1 MASDRADDEAA
12 AALPLSFLMCPFR
25 PRIARLAR
33 AEDCS
38 ATRLLSFAA
47 STAASS
53 FAALGAYRTK
63 LFTKDALALDAL
75 DLDALDALDPL
86 DALDA
91 RADDLLIFTPL
102 LMETFLTVDLRL
114 EAYFPNNLWPK
125 CFSALVRVLREEKS
139 DLRAVEIPW
148 RPLGRREE

>member
-12 AALPLSFLMCPFR
+12 AEALPLFICRPSR

-38 ATRLLSFAA
+38 ATRLLCFAA

-75 DLDALDALDPL
+75 DALDLDALDALDPL
-86 DALDA
+86 GA
-91 RADDLLIFTPL
+91 RAEDLLIFTPL
-102 LMETFLTVDLRL
+102 VMETFLTVDLRL

-125 CFSALVRVLREEKS
+125 CLSALVRVLREEKS
-139 DLRAVEIPW
+139 DLRPVEIP
-148 RPLGRREE
+148 

>member
-12 AALPLSFLMCPFR
+12 CALPLFICRPSR

-33 AEDCS
+33 AEACS
-38 ATRLLSFAA
+38 AARLLCFAA

-75 DLDALDALDPL
+75 DALDLDALDALDPL
-86 DALDA
+86 GA
-91 RADDLLIFTPL
+91 RADDLLIFTSL
-102 LMETFLTVDLRL
+102 LMDTFLTVDLRL

-125 CFSALVRVLREEKS
+125 CLSALVRVLREEKS
-139 DLRAVEIPW
+139 DLRPVEIPW

>member
-12 AALPLSFLMCPFR
+12 AEALPLFICRPSR

-33 AEDCS
+33 AEACS
-38 ATRLLSFAA
+38 AARLLCFAA

-75 DLDALDALDPL
+75 DALDTLDLDALDALDPL
-86 DALDA
+86 GA
-91 RADDLLIFTPL
+91 RAEDLLIFTPL
-102 LMETFLTVDLRL
+102 VMETFLTVDLRL

-125 CFSALVRVLREEKS
+125 CLSALVRVLREEKS
-139 DLRAVEIPW
+139 DLRPVEIP
-148 RPLGRREE
+148 

>member
-12 AALPLSFLMCPFR
+12 CALPLFICRPSR

-33 AEDCS
+33 AEACS
-38 ATRLLSFAA
+38 ATRLLCFAA

-63 LFTKDALALDAL
+63 WFTKDALALDAL
-75 DLDALDALDPL
+75 DALDFLDPL

-91 RADDLLIFTPL
+91 RAEDLLIFTPL

-125 CFSALVRVLREEKS
+125 CLSALVRVLREEKS

-148 RPLGRREE
+148 RPLGR

>member
-12 AALPLSFLMCPFR
+12 CALPLFICRPSR

-33 AEDCS
+33 AEACS
-38 ATRLLSFAA
+38 AIRLLRFAA

-63 LFTKDALALDAL
+63 LFTKDALDADALDAL
-75 DLDALDALDPL
+75 GALDALDPL
-86 DALDA
+86 GA
-91 RADDLLIFTPL
+91 RAEDFLIFSPLLI
-102 LMETFLTVDLRL
+102 ETFLTVDLRL

-125 CFSALVRVLREEKS
+125 CLSALVRVLREEKS